1 MVKEVFHKTSIVLA
15 LCGLIMLTMLAS
27 GGSASAQST
36 RADNHLKSLPVV
48 NSSIAAPHQSVVV
61 RAFCPAGD
69 VALSGKVKVYHAAK
83 VNIFALARNAFVVQY
98 SRPTVGH
105 RGWVASVLNRTR
117 LPLRVQVTAA
127 CVPLPNL

>member
-1 MVKEVFHKTSIVLA
+1 MVKEVFHKTSIILA
-15 LCGLIMLTMLAS
+15 LCGLIMLTILAS
-27 GGSASAQST
+27 VGSASAQST
-36 RADNHLKSLPVV
+36 RADNHLKVLRVV
-48 NSSIAAPHQSVVV
+48 SSGIAAPHQSVVV
-61 RAFCPAGD
+61 RALCPAGD

-98 SRPTVGH
+98 SRPTVWH

-117 LPLRVQVTAA
+117 LPLRVQVAAA